1 MDKNLEYTKEFK
13 INAVKLAMSQDCS
26 TTQVAKELGLPSW
39 KLRDWVRSYKR
50 ANLKNSGNNNNP
62 EIKRA

>member
-26 TTQVAKELGLPSW
+26 TTQVAKELGLPS
-39 KLRDWVRSYKR
+39 
-50 ANLKNSGNNNNP
+50 
-62 EIKRA
+62 